1 MAASDRRR
9 YDCDQ
14 DPVQLSEHTALLIL
28 RLHDHEPTCGP
39 LLAALAFLSNPQAFE
54 YE

>member
-1 MAASDRRR
+1 MAAGDQHR

-14 DPVQLSEHTALLIL
+14 DPVQLSEHTALSIL
-28 RLHDHEPTCGP
+28 RLHDHEPTCG
-39 LLAALAFLSNPQAFE
+39 LQLAALAFLSNPQAFE